1 MDSSKFDKQPDQHEL
16 AKMASRA
23 DGETEVLQHL
33 SSQNTA
39 IINGLIEEI
48 GFGRYQWNLFV
59 TCGFGF
65 MLDQMLP
72 VAVGL
77 VMPQITKEWDTQY
90 PEMIIAALYA
100 GSLVGA
106 LLCGAMVD
114 VVGRKLVWQSSLL
127 FVTVFAMVSA
137 GSPSFA
143 ALCVFVGL
151 QAVGAGGNFAIDLT
165 VFIESLP
172 KSKDYLL
179 CALPLWWGIGS
190 ALGGFFAWP
199 LITFY
204 SCPEQSTPST
214 CAREDNMGWRY
225 QYILIGGISL
235 VAALIR
241 IFCLRMEESP
251 KWLVTQGK
259 FSEAVLVLENMARQ
273 NKSSVVASVND
284 FHPMPQG
291 EEGSSQKQS
300 LLTNVA
306 GLFKGRKQRYSTI
319 GVIILWICIG
329 VAYPVYTLYLPIFLE
344 NKGAMLGD
352 GSTFQTY
359 RDYSISSTV
368 GIFGPILSTL
378 LGNVPWL
385 GRRRAMAVTAI
396 CAAAFCGGFTTVRN
410 EAGNVAF
417 SSMISFWQ
425 NAFYAILYSYTPE
438 VMPTAYRGTGCGL
451 TLAFGR
457 IASLSAPFIATY
469 GDLSTSVPIWV
480 LVGVYGLIAI
490 VAACLPFEPKHFKE
504 EDRF

>member
-65 MLDQMLP
+65 MLDQVSLGTSMALLSLLLTMPPSSQMLP

-77 VMPQITKEWDTQY
+77 VIPQITKEWDTQY

-151 QAVGAGGNFAIDLT
+151 QAVGAGGNCMLVPITSTIIANKPTVAIDLT

-190 ALGGFFAWP
+190 ALGGFF
-199 LITFY
+199 
-204 SCPEQSTPST
+204 
-214 CAREDNMGWRY
+214 
-225 QYILIGGISL
+225 
-235 VAALIR
+235 
-241 IFCLRMEESP
+241 
-251 KWLVTQGK
+251 GK
-259 FSEAVLVLENMARQ
+259 Y
-273 NKSSVVASVND
+273 
-284 FHPMPQG
+284 
-291 EEGSSQKQS
+291 KQS
-300 LLTNVA
+300 HRFISICFPLMS
-306 GLFKGRKQRYSTI
+306 FQR
-319 GVIILWICIG
+319 G
-329 VAYPVYTLYLPIFLE
+329 
-344 NKGAMLGD
+344 
-352 GSTFQTY
+352 
-359 RDYSISSTV
+359 
-368 GIFGPILSTL
+368 
-378 LGNVPWL
+378 
-385 GRRRAMAVTAI
+385 
-396 CAAAFCGGFTTVRN
+396 
-410 EAGNVAF
+410 
-417 SSMISFWQ
+417 
-425 NAFYAILYSYTPE
+425 
-438 VMPTAYRGTGCGL
+438 
-451 TLAFGR
+451 
-457 IASLSAPFIATY
+457 
-469 GDLSTSVPIWV
+469 
-480 LVGVYGLIAI
+480 
-490 VAACLPFEPKHFKE
+490 H
-504 EDRF
+504 